1 MEFYDRI
8 KELVDTGDYDT
19 KDDFTVVVQPFL
31 VHTDPLTMVNL
42 LNL

>member
-8 KELVDTGDYDT
+8 KEIVDDFNT
-19 KDDFTVVVQPFL
+19 KDDFTVVVQPFM
-31 VHTDPLTMVNL
+31 VHTDPLTMVVL